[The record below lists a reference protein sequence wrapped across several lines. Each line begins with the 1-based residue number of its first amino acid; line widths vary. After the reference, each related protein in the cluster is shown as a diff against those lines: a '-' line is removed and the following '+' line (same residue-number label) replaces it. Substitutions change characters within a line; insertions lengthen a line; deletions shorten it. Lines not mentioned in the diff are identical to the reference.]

1 MGMRPVRPARIRRW
15 PAFAPRD
22 RFGRHLAALAAALLA
37 AALLWPRSG
46 RAQDPQPRSAGFTNF
61 ETEPVRPLALSADGS
76 RLYAVNTAD
85 DRLEIFAVEP
95 DGLRRLG
102 EVAVGL
108 RPVAVAVAGSR
119 AWVVNHLSDTLSVVD
134 VADPAR
140 ARVTHSLPTGD
151 EPRDIVVGGPAWD
164 QVFVA
169 SAYRGEP
176 LRPGPGQAQ
185 VQVWR
190 AADPAR
196 PPESLRL
203 FGRKP
208 RALAV
213 SPDGRDVFA
222 AIFQSGN
229 GSASISEA
237 AVQET
242 GGMPDPGMPVKV
254 AATPPPT
261 GLIVRQSGRR
271 WPDAGGTDRVDAVPF
286 TLPDKDVFRIDVRG
300 PRPVVA
306 DAFTAA
312 GTLLFNMAVQPVSG
326 EVWVTHGEALNSIR
340 FEPRLRGRAYEQRI
354 GRLVGG
360 SFLPVSLNAHVK
372 RSNTPGSAAER
383 ALSLAQPLD
392 LVFSADGQ
400 RAYVAAFQSA
410 QVGVL
415 DHLGRVIG
423 RIPVGF
429 GPAGL
434 ALSGDGTRLYV
445 LNHLEASITVVD
457 LAADGRGGV
466 ARATVPLRHDP
477 TPPEV
482 HAGRPLLYDAAR
494 TSGHGDNPCGGCH
507 VFADTDMMG
516 WDLGDPGGDLDSIPF
531 DMTHDDFR
539 LKPRDFKFHPM
550 KGPMVTQSFRGLAG
564 AGVMHWR
571 GDRHGDGAQ
580 ATDALQS
587 FLKFRPAFVSLNGLA
602 AEPSEAEMRAF
613 FGFLATIHY
622 PPNPYQNLDRSLTAE
637 QEAGRRLFSGEALID
652 SGITNCEGC
661 HSLPLGTNGKVNFE
675 GVRTSQDF
683 KAPHLRN
690 VYDKLG
696 RFNLAGDQIAGFG
709 LAHDGSMDTLDHFL
723 QTDVFSF
730 PGDTEGARALARAQ
744 VAAYVLAFDTGMA
757 PAVGQQL
764 TLAAAPSEAQS
775 ARLGLLATRAAAGD
789 CDLVART
796 LDADRERG
804 WLLWEGR
811 WHGDVAVEAPLTDD
825 ALLAM
830 AARPAGELTFTCVPP
845 GDGPRAALDRDQDGF
860 RNGDELAAGKDP
872 AAAVSHPP
880 GPALREPWAPA
891 TPTPDATATALA
903 TLASPT
909 PSQTLAATRPPVA
922 DQAWLPLLSAPPA
935 GGETEPP
942 APQP

>member
-1 MGMRPVRPARIRRW
+1 MRMRTTRQPRLWRPPALVPRGVLMRLAPVLII
-15 PAFAPRD
+15 
-22 RFGRHLAALAAALLA
+22 LLLA
-37 AALLWPRSG
+37 APLIWPRSG
-46 RAQDPQPRSAGFTNF
+46 RAQDPQPRSAGYTNF
-61 ETEPVRPLALSADGS
+61 ETEPVRPLALSPDGN

-95 DGLRRLG
+95 GGLRRMG

-108 RPVAVAVAGSR
+108 RPVAVALTGSE
-119 AWVVNHLSDTLSVVD
+119 AWVVNHLSDTVSIVD
-134 VADPAR
+134 VADPLQ
-140 ARVTHSLPTGD
+140 ARVTRTLATGD
-151 EPRDIVVGGPAWD
+151 EPRDIVVGGPQRD
-164 QVFVA
+164 MVFVA

-176 LRPGPGQAQ
+176 LKPGLGQAQ

-190 AADPAR
+190 TDDPAR

-213 SPDGRDVFA
+213 SPDGRSVYA

-229 GSASISEA
+229 GSASIDETA
-237 AVQET
+237 AQTT

-271 WPDAGGTDRVDAVPF
+271 WADAGGTDRAKAVPF
-286 TLPDKDVFRIDVRG
+286 TLPDKDVFRIDARG
-300 PRPVVA
+300 PRPAVA

-312 GTLLFNMAVQPVSG
+312 GTLLFNLAVQPGSG
-326 EVWVTHGEALNSIR
+326 EVWVTHSEALNGIR
-340 FEPRLRGRAYEQRI
+340 FEPRLKGRAYVQRI
-354 GRLVGG
+354 SRLVGG
-360 SFLPVSLNAHVK
+360 SFLAVDLNAHVD
-372 RSNTPGSAAER
+372 RARAPGTAAER
-383 ALSLAQPLD
+383 ALSLAQPLE
-392 LVFSADGQ
+392 LVFNADGQ

-415 DHLGRVIG
+415 DRLGQVIG
-423 RIPVGF
+423 RIAVGF

-434 ALSGDGTRLYV
+434 ALSPDGARLYV
-445 LNHLEASITVVD
+445 LNHLDASISVVD
-457 LAADGRGGV
+457 LAADGRTGSTLG
-466 ARATVPLRHDP
+466 TLPLRHDP

-482 HAGRPLLYDAAR
+482 HVGRPLLYDAAR
-494 TSGHGDNPCGGCH
+494 TSGHGDTPCGSCH

-531 DMTHDDFR
+531 SMTHDDFR

-550 KGPMVTQSFRGLAG
+550 KGPMVTQSFRGMAG

-571 GDRHGDGAQ
+571 GDRHGDGDQ
-580 ATDALQS
+580 ATDEAES
-587 FLKFRPAFVSLNGLA
+587 FLKFGPAFVGLNGLA

-637 QEAGRRLFSGEALID
+637 QEAGRKLFTGEALID

-661 HSLPLGTNGKVNFE
+661 HTLPLGTNGKVNFE

-709 LAHDGSMDTLDHFL
+709 LAHDGSMDTIDHFL

-730 PGDTEGARALARAQ
+730 PGASEEQKALGRAQ

-764 TLAAAPSEAQS
+764 TLATAPTAAQATHLQVLE
-775 ARLGLLATRAAAGD
+775 TRAAAGD
-789 CDLVART
+789 CDLIART
-796 LDADRERG
+796 LDSGRERG
-804 WLLWEGR
+804 WLLWENL
-811 WHGDVAVEAPLTDD
+811 WHGDRSAEAPLGHDD
-825 ALLAM
+825 LLM
-830 AARPAGELTFTCVPP
+830 LAARPAGEITFTCVPP

-860 RNGDELAAGKDP
+860 RNGDEVAAGTDP
-872 AAAVSHPP
+872 AAVASHPP
-880 GPALREPWAPA
+880 GPAPQEPWSPPP
-891 TPTPDATATALA
+891 PTPDATATLLA

-909 PSQTLAATRPPVA
+909 FSPTATATRPPVA
-922 DQAWLPLLSAPPA
+922 DIAWLPLLAANRPDVGAP
-935 GGETEPP
+935 
-942 APQP
+942 